1 MTTGPSAVGERADD
15 DTAGSAAFGDTAFDA
30 VVLAGGAGSR
40 LGGADKPEVV
50 VAGRA
55 LLDHA
60 LAAVAGAARVVVVG
74 PPALAR
80 PGVPTVLE
88 DPPGGGP
95 VAGLAAGLAALGPGS
110 DLVVVLACD
119 VPGANA
125 LVPAVLAAA
134 GSLDGARV
142 VDPDGRPQHLLA
154 AYRRA
159 ALDAALVD
167 LGDPQGAAIRRLV
180 AALRLVDVPD
190 PGGLSADADT
200 WADVEALDVRL
211 RGTIEP

>member
-1 MTTGPSAVGERADD
+1 VTTAGVTADD
-15 DTAGSAAFGDTAFDA
+15 DGSVAFDA
-30 VVLAGGAGSR
+30 VVLAGGAATR
-40 LGGADKPEVV
+40 LGGADKPEVLV
-50 VAGRA
+50 GGRA

-60 LAAVAGAARVVVVG
+60 LAAVAGAERVVVVG

-95 VAGLAAGLAALGPGS
+95 VAGLAAGLAALGPGA
-110 DLVVVLACD
+110 DVVVVLACD
-119 VPGANA
+119 VPGANPLVQA
-125 LVPAVLAAA
+125 LLVSAR
-134 GSLDGARV
+134 SLDGARV
-142 VDPDGRPQHLLA
+142 VDRDGRPQHLLA

-159 ALDAALVD
+159 ALDAVLAD
-167 LGDPQGAAIRRLV
+167 LGDPRGAAIRRLV
-180 AALRLVDVPD
+180 ATLRLVDVPD

-200 WADVEALDVRL
+200 WADVDALDARL